1 MEKLNNH
8 VSMADGL
15 HLDHPH
21 YVEKL
26 ARHVFRDNKPALAEV
41 NRIFDTTPLL
51 KELARPQRF

>member
-1 MEKLNNH
+1 
-8 VSMADGL
+8 MADGL

-21 YVEKL
+21 HIEKL